1 LTNMENST
9 RLLFDTCTVFF
20 LPKYIPFV
28 SCKIQLHGHVVSLCL
43 LVSIPIVQSAFSM
56 FVLFLL
62 AEMSQELIC
71 WFYVR
76 VFVYRGASTLNDFIK
91 CVSAWC
97 VLSWELVFYAW
108 KCMCRCFLSWDLVD
122 FSCN

>member
-76 VFVYRGASTLNDFIK
+76 VFVYRGASTLNDYQVCFRVVCFILGTGVLCLK
-91 CVSAWC
+91 MYVSMFP
-97 VLSWELVFYAW
+97 LMRSSW
-108 KCMCRCFLSWDLVD
+108 FLM
-122 FSCN
+122 